1 MRDMKIWNGL
11 RRMVAVAA
19 VLGALVPAGL
29 QAQAKI
35 GVVDMSKVFDG
46 YYRREQADTQLKDRA
61 ADFEKAR
68 QGMVT
73 DFETAKTEFERLR
86 ESASDLSLSAEEREN
101 RKAAAEKKLLDIRQI
116 EQDVAQF
123 DRTSRSTLTE
133 QRRRMM
139 ERIVEEIK
147 EVVSEKGKAG
157 SYDLVLD
164 VKAVS
169 MAEVPIVLY
178 HNGSNDLTREV
189 LAELNS
195 RRPVDLPGAAA
206 PAGTSK

>member
-1 MRDMKIWNGL
+1 MRDMKVWSGL
-11 RRMVAVAA
+11 RRMIAVAA
-19 VLGALVPAGL
+19 MLGVLVPVGL

-157 SYDLVLD
+157 AYDLVLD

-206 PAGTSK
+206 PAGTSN

>member
-1 MRDMKIWNGL
+1 MK
-11 RRMVAVAA
+11 RMVAVAA
-19 VLGALVPAGL
+19 ALCVLVPAGL

-73 DFETAKTEFERLR
+73 DFETAKAEFERLR
-86 ESASDLSLSAEEREN
+86 ESASDLSLSADEREN

-116 EQDVAQF
+116 EQDVGQF
-123 DRTSRSTLTE
+123 DRTSQSTLRE

-147 EVVSEKGKAG
+147 EVVAEKGKAG
-157 SYDLVLD
+157 SYDMVLD

-195 RRPVDLPGAAA
+195 RRPVDLPGAAI
-206 PAGTSK
+206 PSGNSP

>member
-1 MRDMKIWNGL
+1 MRDMKIWSGL
-11 RRMVAVAA
+11 RRVVATAVA
-19 VLGALVPAGL
+19 LGVLVPGAL

-68 QGMVT
+68 QGMVS

-86 ESASDLSLSAEEREN
+86 ESATDLSLSVEEREN

-147 EVVSEKGKAG
+147 EVVAEKGKAG
-157 SYDLVLD
+157 AYDLVLD

-206 PAGTSK
+206 PGGVSQ

>member
-1 MRDMKIWNGL
+1 MI
-11 RRMVAVAA
+11 AVAA
-19 VLGALVPAGL
+19 MLGVLVPVGL

-157 SYDLVLD
+157 AYDLVLD

-206 PAGTSK
+206 PAGTSN

>member
-1 MRDMKIWNGL
+1 MRDMKIWSGL
-11 RRMVAVAA
+11 RRVVATAV
-19 VLGALVPAGL
+19 VLGVLVPAVL

-68 QGMVT
+68 QGMVS

-86 ESASDLSLSAEEREN
+86 ESATDLSLSVEEREN

-147 EVVSEKGKAG
+147 EVVAEKGKAG
-157 SYDLVLD
+157 AYDLVLD

-206 PAGTSK
+206 PGGVSQ

>member
-1 MRDMKIWNGL
+1 MRDMKIWSGL
-11 RRMVAVAA
+11 RRVVATAV
-19 VLGALVPAGL
+19 VLGVLVPAVL

-68 QGMVT
+68 QGMVS

-86 ESASDLSLSAEEREN
+86 ESATDLSLSVEEREN

-147 EVVSEKGKAG
+147 EVVAEKGKAG
-157 SYDLVLD
+157 AYDMVLD

-206 PAGTSK
+206 PGGVSQ